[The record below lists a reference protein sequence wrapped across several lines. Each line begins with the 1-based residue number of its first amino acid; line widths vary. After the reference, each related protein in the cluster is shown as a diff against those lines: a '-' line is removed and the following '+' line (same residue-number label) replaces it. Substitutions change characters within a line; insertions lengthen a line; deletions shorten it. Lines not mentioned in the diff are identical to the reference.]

1 MLNIIKERF
10 IELSLCD
17 QLTVQE
23 QRQLEECRRLLKKH
37 YEEQAWKLG
46 RAMNFLRMAH
56 QTKDWDWVKEI
67 GAGMDQM
74 EGR

>member
-1 MLNIIKERF
+1 MIDTIKERF
-10 IELSLCD
+10 IILNLIEEK
-17 QLTVQE
+17 TEQE
-23 QRQLEECRRLLKKH
+23 QCQLEECRRLLKKH

-46 RAMNFLRMAH
+46 RAMNFLKMAH
-56 QTKDWDWVKEI
+56 MTKDWDWVKQI